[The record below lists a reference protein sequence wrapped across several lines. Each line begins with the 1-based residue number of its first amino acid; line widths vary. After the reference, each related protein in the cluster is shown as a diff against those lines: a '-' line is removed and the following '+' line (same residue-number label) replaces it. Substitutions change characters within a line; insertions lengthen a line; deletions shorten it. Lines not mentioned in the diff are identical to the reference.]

1 MYAFWVIIEMVAVV
15 GLILGLVLWFSK
27 RFKENTDLKKKGQ
40 YLAIASVVALFA
52 SGFII
57 TGITNSHA
65 QQTKIDNK
73 VVTYKALNKD
83 IAKLSKKKD
92 SLTDDLNQ
100 LSSDKTSLNNQI
112 TDLQNKNKDVLTAIK
127 NKKQLKDQVTEAKDN
142 LTSVKSDIS
151 DAKDQLDSLNGK
163 IDTAKTALAQA
174 KGEVTKAKSAPK
186 TLGAGKYTVGNDIK
200 AGRYKVTPVGRG
212 SNFFVFGGGDE
223 TDVIVN
229 TILGSD
235 GEPSY
240 TFETSYGDVIQTEAT
255 VKLTP
260 LQ

>member
-1 MYAFWVIIEMVAVV
+1 MYAFWVVIEMLSVV

-27 RFKENTDLKKKGQ
+27 KFKENTDLKKKGQ
-40 YLAIASVVALFA
+40 YLAIASVVVLFA

-57 TGITNSHA
+57 TGITNSRS
-65 QQTKIDNK
+65 QQTKIDKK
-73 VVTYKALNKD
+73 VVTYQALSKD
-83 IAKLSKKKD
+83 IEKLSKKKD
-92 SLTDDLNQ
+92 DLTDDVNQ

-112 TDLQNKNKDVLTAIK
+112 TDLQNKNKDVMTAIK
-127 NKKQLKDQVTEAKDN
+127 NKKQLNDQVVEAKDN
-142 LTSVKSDIS
+142 LSSAKSDIS
-151 DAKDQLDSLNGK
+151 DAKDQLNSLNRK
-163 IDTAKTALAQA
+163 IDSAKTALAQA

-200 AGRYKVTPVGRG
+200 AGRYKVTPVGQG
-212 SNFFVFGGGDE
+212 SNFFVYGDGDE

-240 TFETSYGDVIQTEAT
+240 TFETSDGDVIQTEAT

-260 LQ
+260 IE